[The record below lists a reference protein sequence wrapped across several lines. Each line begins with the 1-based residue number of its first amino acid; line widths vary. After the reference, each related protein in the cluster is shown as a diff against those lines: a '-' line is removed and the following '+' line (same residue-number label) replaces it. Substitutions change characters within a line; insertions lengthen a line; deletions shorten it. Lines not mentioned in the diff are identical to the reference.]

1 MSKRA
6 HLVAVRSGEGAHPPD
21 ARTDA
26 SLVDAARG
34 GEGWAKEEL
43 FRRHA
48 RMVFGMAARLLG
60 RDDDDV
66 DDLAQESFVHALA
79 SFDRLK
85 NAAAFPSW
93 LGAIVVR
100 TAYKTLR
107 RRSIARRIGLR
118 PREPSADVDSLV
130 SPDAPADVQL
140 ELKTIFG
147 ILEDLPTNLRVAL
160 VLRRVEGASLDEI
173 ALYMDT
179 SPRSAKRW
187 VDGAEA
193 RLAQA
198 LGGTP
203 GDDDERSPS

>member
-1 MSKRA
+1 
-6 HLVAVRSGEGAHPPD
+6 
-21 ARTDA
+21 
-26 SLVDAARG
+26 
-34 GEGWAKEEL
+34 
-43 FRRHA
+43 
-48 RMVFGMAARLLG
+48 MVFGMAARLLG
-60 RDDDDV
+60 RDDEDV
-66 DDLAQESFVHALA
+66 DDLAQESFVSALA

-85 NAAAFPSW
+85 DAAAFPSW
-93 LGAIVVR
+93 LAAIVVR

-118 PREPSADVDSLV
+118 PREASADVDSLV

-140 ELKTIFG
+140 ELKTIFR
-147 ILEDLPTNLRVAL
+147 ILDGLPTNLRVAL

-193 RLAQA
+193 HLALA
-198 LGGTP
+198 LGNAPRG
-203 GDDDERSPS
+203 DDERSPS

>member
-1 MSKRA
+1 M
-6 HLVAVRSGEGAHPPD
+6 
-21 ARTDA
+21 
-26 SLVDAARG
+26 
-34 GEGWAKEEL
+34 
-43 FRRHA
+43 
-48 RMVFGMAARLLG
+48 
-60 RDDDDV
+60 
-66 DDLAQESFVHALA
+66 HALA
-79 SFDRLK
+79 SFDHLK
-85 NAAAFPSW
+85 NAAAFSSW

-118 PREPSADVDSLV
+118 PKEASADVDSLV

-140 ELKTIFG
+140 ELKTIFR
-147 ILEDLPTNLRVAL
+147 ILDALPTNLRVAL

-193 RLAQA
+193 HLALA
-198 LGGTP
+198 LGSTP
-203 GDDDERSPS
+203 RGDDDERSPS